1 MNDHELDRLLARAN
15 PFGDDSVR
23 RLPADAAA
31 SDLLEEIVTT
41 TAPTPELRPNRRR
54 RVIVL
59 VAAAAAIVIALTG
72 VFFPRGNP
80 AAPTS
85 AYAAEVRAVAEANQR
100 LLVDAPGWKVSRVD
114 EFTADLGE
122 MAFAHGN
129 QRLDVFWRPAS
140 QYRTYSDDRAH
151 DNTHQP
157 IELLGQH
164 GTIFRYGDS
173 TDFTTILE
181 PKGNNFLE
189 IRADLGSEA
198 AYRELIGKLKSVG
211 VDEWLDALPASAV
224 KPADNKKAVDGMLE
238 GLPLP
243 DGFDK
248 APLYQ
253 QTVNDR
259 YQVGARVTGAV
270 SCAWLN
276 QWTAAKKSGDKAK
289 VAEAVAAMKTS
300 HSWPILKEMA
310 KGGDYPRVLWSYAD
324 SIAKDQAPAGLTR
337 TPDAELGYVDGLGCK

>member
-1 MNDHELDRLLARAN
+1 MNDHELDQLLSRAN
-15 PFGDDSVR
+15 PYGDDSAR
-23 RLPADAAA
+23 RLPVGAAA
-31 SDLLEEIVTT
+31 SDLLEEILTT

-54 RVIVL
+54 RTVIL
-59 VAAAAAIVIALTG
+59 VAAAAAVVIALTG

-114 EFTADLGE
+114 EFTADEGE
-122 MAFAHGN
+122 MTFVNGN
-129 QRLDVFWRPAS
+129 RRLDVHWRPTP
-140 QYRTYSDDRAH
+140 QYKDFWDDRAH

-173 TDFTTILE
+173 TDYTTILQ
-181 PKGNNFLE
+181 PKGKNFLE
-189 IRADLGSEA
+189 IRGDVGSEA
-198 AYRELIGKLKSVG
+198 AYRDLIGKLKPVSV
-211 VDEWLDALPASAV
+211 EAWLDAMPASVV
-224 KPADNKKAVDGMLE
+224 KPADNKNVVDGMLQ
-238 GLPLP
+238 GLPIP
-243 DGFDK
+243 DGFTK

-270 SCAWLN
+270 SCAWLD
-276 QWTAAKKSGDKAK
+276 QWTAAKKSGDTVKA
-289 VAEAVAAMKTS
+289 AEAVTAMKTS
-300 HSWPILKEMA
+300 HDWPILKEMA
-310 KGGDYPRVLWSYAD
+310 KDGGYPRAIWYFAD
-324 SIAKDQAPAGLTR
+324 LIAKDR
-337 TPDAELGYVDGLGCK
+337 TPTGYVDGLGCK

>member
-85 AYAAEVRAVAEANQR
+85 AYANEVRAIAEANQR

-122 MAFAHGN
+122 MTFANGN
-129 QRLDVFWRPAS
+129 QRLEVFWRPADEHKM
-140 QYRTYSDDRAH
+140 YFDDRAH

-157 IELLGQH
+157 ITLLGQKA
-164 GTIFRYGDS
+164 TMFRYTD
-173 TDFTTILE
+173 TDFTTIL
-181 PKGNNFLE
+181 PAKGKSFLE
-189 IRADLGSEA
+189 IRGGVGDET
-198 AYRELIGKLKSVG
+198 AYRALITKLKPVG

-224 KPADNKKAVDGMLE
+224 KPADNKKTVDGMLE
-238 GLPLP
+238 GLPTP
-243 DGFDK
+243 DGFDT
-248 APLYQ
+248 ARLYQ
-253 QTVNDR
+253 QTVGER
-259 YQVGARVTGAV
+259 YQVGAKVTGAV
-270 SCAWLN
+270 SCAWLD
-276 QWTAAKKSGDKAK
+276 QWTAAKKSGDQAK

-300 HSWPILKEMA
+300 HNWPILKEMA
-310 KGGDYPRVLWSYAD
+310 KDGAYPDVIWDYAD
-324 SIAKDQAPAGLTR
+324 RIAKDQAPARLTN

>member
-23 RLPADAAA
+23 HLPAGAAA

-59 VAAAAAIVIALTG
+59 VAAAAAIVVALTG

-85 AYAAEVRAVAEANQR
+85 AYAAEVRAIAEANQR

-122 MAFAHGN
+122 MTFAKGN
-129 QRLDVFWRPAS
+129 QRLDVFWRPAD
-140 QYRTYSDDRAH
+140 QYQTYFDDRAH

-157 IELLGQH
+157 IELLGQA
-164 GTIFRYGDS
+164 GTIFRYGDT
-173 TDFTTILE
+173 TDFTTILK
-181 PKGNNFLE
+181 PKGKNFLE
-189 IRADLGSEA
+189 IRTDVGSEA
-198 AYRELIGKLKSVG
+198 AYRTLIGKLKPVG
-211 VDEWLDALPASAV
+211 VEEWLDALPASAV
-224 KPADNKKAVDGMLE
+224 KPADNKKTVDAMLAD
-238 GLPLP
+238 LPKP
-243 DGFDK
+243 DGFD
-248 APLYQ
+248 AAGLYQ
-253 QTVNDR
+253 QTVGDR
-259 YQVGARVTGAV
+259 YQVGARVSGAV
-270 SCAWLN
+270 SCAWLD
-276 QWTAAKKSGDKAK
+276 QWTAAKKSGDKTK

-300 HSWPILKEMA
+300 HNWPILKEMA
-310 KGGDYPRVLWSYAD
+310 KDGDYPRILWEFAD
-324 SIAKDQAPAGLTR
+324 DIAKDQAPV
-337 TPDAELGYVDGLGCK
+337 GYADGLGCK

>member
-15 PFGDDSVR
+15 PFGDDTVR

-59 VAAAAAIVIALTG
+59 AAAAAAIVIALTG

-85 AYAAEVRAVAEANQR
+85 AYAAEARAIAEANQR

-114 EFTADLGE
+114 EFTAELGE
-122 MAFAHGN
+122 MTFAKGN
-129 QRLDVFWRPAS
+129 QRLDVYWRPAD
-140 QYRTYSDDRAH
+140 QYQTFYDDRAH

-157 IELLGQH
+157 IELLGLD
-164 GTIFRYGDS
+164 GTIFRYDS
-173 TDFTTILE
+173 TDFTTILK
-181 PKGNNFLE
+181 PKGKNFLE
-189 IRADLGSEA
+189 IRGGAGDEA
-198 AYRELIGKLKSVG
+198 AYRDLIGKLKPVG

-224 KPADNKKAVDGMLE
+224 KPADNKKTVDGMLE

-276 QWTAAKKSGDKAK
+276 QWTTAKKSGDKAK

-324 SIAKDQAPAGLTR
+324 GIAKDQAPAGLTR
-337 TPDAELGYVDGLGCK
+337 TPDAASGYVDGLGCK